1 MGSSVLDHSGCGE
14 GMKRCYTNMRMEDL
28 CLRHSSL
35 PSMTFPPCRTF
46 MTPPC
51 PLDTAVWLLTTSK
64 FFHLCQ
70 YSFKHPGISHWT
82 LLPETPS
89 STWKKKK
96 KRTYSSFQTL
106 GKHFH
111 TPSCLYPSSSGLIPV
126 FYAFKS
132 SCLLFLCEQLVSH
145 WIQHSNSWS
154 FRKRLSCGHWSRHCY
169 TPEPGCRLS
178 RAVMMAQLVSP
189 PHSGSSKSAGMFLIY
204 LCIEQFS

>member
-96 KRTYSSFQTL
+96 K
-106 GKHFH
+106 KN
-111 TPSCLYPSSSGLIPV
+111 
-126 FYAFKS
+126 
-132 SCLLFLCEQLVSH
+132 LLFFSDPRKTFPYTKLSVPFLQWFNPGLLC
-145 WIQHSNSWS
+145 IQIILLTLPLWAACFTLDSTL
-154 FRKRLSCGHWSRHCY
+154 K
-169 TPEPGCRLS
+169 
-178 RAVMMAQLVSP
+178 
-189 PHSGSSKSAGMFLIY
+189 FLI
-204 LCIEQFS
+204 I